1 MNPHA
6 LTAAFGWLAVG
17 ASLVSTVA
25 QWRRVSHEGI
35 EGVSLAT
42 WSLFTMMGGFWIAYG
57 LAAGSWP
64 VVLGSLVVLP
74 LQAAILF
81 RLAPWRA
88 WRTVGWS
95 MALFATTCLMPA
107 VIGGWSAGVYGIGV
121 AMVLTRGP
129 QLLEL
134 VREADASGVSTASWT
149 LGAVGSILW
158 VTYYDGDHLWA
169 ALVATSAA
177 GLANLTIATLAAWRH
192 RQARRTIV
200 RDEVFAY

>member
-1 MNPHA
+1 MNSHT
-6 LTAAFGWLAVG
+6 LTAAIGWLAVAVG
-17 ASLVSTVA
+17 LVGTAA
-25 QWRRVSHEGI
+25 QWRRVSLEGV

-64 VVLGSLVVLP
+64 VVLGSLIVLP
-74 LQAAILF
+74 LQVAILI

-95 MALFATTCLMPA
+95 LALFAVSCLMPA

-121 AMVLTRGP
+121 AMSLTRGP
-129 QLLEL
+129 QLVEL
-134 VREADASGVSTASWT
+134 VREVDASGVSTASWT

-158 VTYYDGDHLWA
+158 VAYYDGDHLWA

-177 GLANLTIATLAAWRH
+177 GLANLIIATLAAWRH
-192 RQARRTIV
+192 RQMRRTIV